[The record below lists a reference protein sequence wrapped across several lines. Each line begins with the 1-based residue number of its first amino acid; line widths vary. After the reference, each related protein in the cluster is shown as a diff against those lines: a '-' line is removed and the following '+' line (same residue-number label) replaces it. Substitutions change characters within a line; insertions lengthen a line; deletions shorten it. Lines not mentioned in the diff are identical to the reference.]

1 MGADELGDII
11 DEDEFLEYKSPL
23 AMRKIAAAISQKH
36 EHSSIEEFIIH
47 IASKHWMLF
56 LNDSNDI
63 FESHMLPKSDISEL
77 MSLTKQERVDLLPYL
92 TRYNMEE
99 IQVLKP
105 LNESLAKILSNLQHC
120 LFKFQNSCRD
130 KFTDNFNKHP
140 EFQGKMFKE
149 FEAKKGTQGK
159 HKLECFYPDLVELS
173 YFEKTSP
180 DLPLPPPAFSLFP
193 KDVQTFPDFEFICY
207 GFLETTELEI
217 HSNIFQN
224 INWWEYMTRCYPDP
238 TLKRITL
245 REEYTSQNTLMKS
258 RSPERVVIQ
267 PGDILVMHIDCM
279 FRIVDSGY
287 YKSSEW
293 KNRVFALVSYCGYNQ
308 PKTAVP
314 FLSLESLYSR
324 SVRRSAYWLT
334 KEKKTILHEFCNNF
348 FVDFSNRAI
357 NFDEDTRSRRSS
369 SSANVAQPFTNDVND
384 AASAL
389 LLVSRLNDKSSCSRA
404 KPRTNLNSKKKAS
417 KDAEPQSSK
426 ESEAPPMPLTSRD
439 AEQQNIMQ
447 ASSNAEQSTESEA
460 PTRDTAEQS
469 TESEAPMQ
477 QHSIIQKKTK
487 NKMLVRGGITTMR
500 LKN

>member
-1 MGADELGDII
+1 
-11 DEDEFLEYKSPL
+11 
-23 AMRKIAAAISQKH
+23 
-36 EHSSIEEFIIH
+36 
-47 IASKHWMLF
+47 
-56 LNDSNDI
+56 
-63 FESHMLPKSDISEL
+63 
-77 MSLTKQERVDLLPYL
+77 
-92 TRYNMEE
+92 
-99 IQVLKP
+99 
-105 LNESLAKILSNLQHC
+105 
-120 LFKFQNSCRD
+120 
-130 KFTDNFNKHP
+130 
-140 EFQGKMFKE
+140 
-149 FEAKKGTQGK
+149 
-159 HKLECFYPDLVELS
+159 
-173 YFEKTSP
+173 
-180 DLPLPPPAFSLFP
+180 
-193 KDVQTFPDFEFICY
+193 VQTFPDFEFICY

-238 TLKRITL
+238 TLTRTSL
-245 REEYTSQNTLMKS
+245 REEYTSQSTLMKS
-258 RSPERVVIQ
+258 RSPERVVMQ

-293 KNRVFALVSYCGYNQ
+293 KNRVFALLSYCGYNQ

-357 NFDEDTRSRRSS
+357 NFDEDTRSRRSL
-369 SSANVAQPFTNDVND
+369 SSANVARPFTNDVND

-389 LLVSRLNDKSSCSRA
+389 LHVSRLNDKS
-404 KPRTNLNSKKKAS
+404 T
-417 KDAEPQSSK
+417 
-426 ESEAPPMPLTSRD
+426 ESEAPMLLTSRD
-439 AEQQNIMQ
+439 T
-447 ASSNAEQSTESEA
+447 AEQSTESEA
-460 PTRDTAEQS
+460 PMLLTSRDTSEQS